1 MADERR
7 DMQRRS
13 EFLRRII
20 DCIVQNP
27 TEAITIDR
35 VEELLAV
42 PLDAAQRIV
51 ERLVASGVLYE
62 TRRGVWCHAR
72 PRRSDEDHRRSL

>member
-7 DMQRRS
+7 DLQRRS
-13 EFLRRII
+13 ECLKRII

-27 TEAITIDR
+27 DDAVTISR

-62 TRRGVWCHAR
+62 TRRGIWLHGGRR
-72 PRRSDEDHRRSL
+72 PSEEGHR

>member
-13 EFLRRII
+13 ECLRRII

-27 TEAITIDR
+27 DEAVTIGR

-62 TRRGVWCHAR
+62 TRRGVWLHAG
-72 PRRSDEDHRRSL
+72 PRRPDEGYR

>member
-20 DCIVQNP
+20 DCIVQSPN
-27 TEAITIDR
+27 EAVTTGR
-35 VEELLAV
+35 VEELLGV
-42 PLDAAQRIV
+42 PLDAAQRII
-51 ERLVASGVLYE
+51 ERLVASGVLCQ
-62 TRRGVWCHAR
+62 TSHGVWIHATR
-72 PRRSDEDHRRSL
+72 GPSPGNR